1 MNLNFIADYSDKT
14 LRQFDELG
22 IDPDSLVFIC
32 QEILSL
38 QNDLRLEDGDLR
50 DLVFRLK
57 NRYDHLIGLPPD
69 VRIKCEDQSPNRI
82 TFQPNGYKHIFFF
95 TRCPNQHDVPYKQA
109 TFYCEL
115 CGTSPQMRKKE
126 IKAHVVN
133 VHKVN
138 LVVY

>member
-1 MNLNFIADYSDKT
+1 M
-14 LRQFDELG
+14 
-22 IDPDSLVFIC
+22 
-32 QEILSL
+32 LSL
-38 QNDLRLEDGDLR
+38 QKDLSLEDGDLR

-69 VRIKCEDQSPNRI
+69 VRIKCEDQSPSRI

-109 TFYCEL
+109 FYFCEL
-115 CGTSPQMRKKE
+115 CGMNPQMRKKE

-133 VHKVN
+133 VHRVN